1 MRKQW
6 DPDQRKMKADPQ
18 PWRQAGKKYI
28 AQTPMGKGIQRQTC
42 YEREVVGRR
51 RVGAGGWG
59 VNELTCQ
66 TLSSGLS
73 GWADMR

>member
-1 MRKQW
+1 MRK
-6 DPDQRKMKADPQ
+6 A
-18 PWRQAGKKYI
+18 AGSGSAKNESGSTALAASEKKII

-42 YEREVVGRR
+42 HEREVVGRR